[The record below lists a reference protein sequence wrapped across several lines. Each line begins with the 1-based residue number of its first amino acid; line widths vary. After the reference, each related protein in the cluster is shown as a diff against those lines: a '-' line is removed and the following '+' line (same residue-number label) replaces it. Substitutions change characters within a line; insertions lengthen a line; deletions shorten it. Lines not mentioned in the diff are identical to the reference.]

1 MDKKN
6 IVFLLLI
13 FWINL
18 SVQAQKSIPDS
29 TRNDSIRVQFI
40 YTNVDTTKITKE
52 APESLK
58 SLFEEIVREEVQ
70 KAEVQKRKS
79 GLDLEID
86 GLVIDD
92 TKTKN
97 GREFFDFFFRDWE
110 APEGAK
116 NFTIYISEKPF
127 RLNSTLIEISINET
141 MVYQSFLQPRIDV
154 IEALAMESISTT
166 QLYLANYEALMQE
179 LGGADVRGTG
189 IY

>member
-1 MDKKN
+1 MDKGLKVF
-6 IVFLLLI
+6 IVLI
-13 FWINL
+13 FFVNL
-18 SVQAQKSIPDS
+18 SVYAQENKPDS
-29 TRNDSIRVQFI
+29 VSKDSIKVHFI
-40 YTNVDTTKITKE
+40 YTKVDTTKATKI

-58 SLFEEIVREEVQ
+58 NLFEEIVRDEVQ
-70 KAEVQKRKS
+70 KAEVQKKKN

-127 RLNSTLIEISINET
+127 RLNSTLIEVSINET
-141 MVYQSFLQPRIDV
+141 LVYQSLLQPRVDV
-154 IEALAMESISTT
+154 IEGLAIESIATT
-166 QLYLANYEALMQE
+166 QMYLANYEALMQE
-179 LGGADVRGTG
+179 LGGSDVRGTG